1 MTFQID
7 PVRFKALLVDAGIEL
22 PLTEPQRDEVLA
34 AFDVALERLFVIY
47 DERQAQSR
55 VELAVAD
62 ASIAL
67 QRVPRAMTLKVIG
80 AIALMVVLAVIVA
93 KLT

>member
-7 PVRFKALLVDAGIEL
+7 PVRFEAFLVDAGTEL
-22 PLTEPQRDEVLA
+22 PLTEPRRDEVLA

-47 DERQAQSR
+47 DERQARSR
-55 VELAVAD
+55 VELVIAN

-67 QRVPRAMTLKVIG
+67 QRALKAMTLQVIG
-80 AIALMVVLAVIVA
+80 AIALMVVLAFIVA

>member
-7 PVRFKALLVDAGIEL
+7 PVRFKALLVDAGVEL

-34 AFDVALERLFVIY
+34 AFDVALDRLFVIY

-55 VELAVAD
+55 VELAIAN

-67 QRVPRAMTLKVIG
+67 HRALRAMTLKVIG
-80 AIALMVVLAVIVA
+80 GVALMVVLAFVVA
-93 KLT
+93 KST

>member
-1 MTFQID
+1 
-7 PVRFKALLVDAGIEL
+7 L
-22 PLTEPQRDEVLA
+22 PLTEPRRDEVLA

-47 DERQAQSR
+47 DERQARSR
-55 VELAVAD
+55 VELVIAN

-67 QRVPRAMTLKVIG
+67 QRALKAMTLQVIG
-80 AIALMVVLAVIVA
+80 AIALMVVLAFIVA